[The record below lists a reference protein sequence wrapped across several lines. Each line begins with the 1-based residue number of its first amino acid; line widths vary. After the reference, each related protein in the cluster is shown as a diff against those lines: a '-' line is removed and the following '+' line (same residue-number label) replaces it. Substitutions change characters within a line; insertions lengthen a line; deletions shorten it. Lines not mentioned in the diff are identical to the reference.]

1 MRNVRIGT
9 TAIFAPLPIQNWR
22 CDSPIV
28 NDVFDPL
35 VAAFSALA
43 NLLD

>member
-1 MRNVRIGT
+1 MRI
-9 TAIFAPLPIQNWR
+9 TAIFAPLPIQDGRANAT
-22 CDSPIV
+22 IV
-28 NDVFDPL
+28 NNVFDPL